1 MTGVD
6 ICVCT
11 FQRASVTET
20 LASLMTLDVPA
31 GTAVRVIVV
40 DNDVAPSAQARVAP
54 IPIPPVAIFPAP
66 AMPAWSGH
74 LGGLVPSS

>member
-11 FQRASVTET
+11 FQRDSVTET

-40 DNDVAPSAQARVAP
+40 DNDVAPSAQARVAAFARDAVRTT
-54 IPIPPVAIFPAP
+54 PPGA
-66 AMPAWSGH
+66 
-74 LGGLVPSS
+74 LGRRE